1 MASIA
6 TVRHPY
12 AHPLPSKR
20 VFEKDSQGRVSVILG
35 VSDPSWR
42 ADADADAET
51 EAAAAASV

>member
-1 MASIA
+1 MNEFC
-6 TVRHPY
+6 
-12 AHPLPSKR
+12 SKS

-42 ADADADAET
+42 ADTDAET